1 MSAFKPNIEKNVWY
15 VRRKEFYLYHVNR
28 SWLYVTTLYH
38 KIISSTIDDQIDHDC
53 VEIFVVSNG
62 KRMDEIKIKINGCTI
77 SYSNEGY
84 SFYVIWCVA
93 IILIKLF
100 AIDFLWEQQSI
111 YNIIS
116 LISTR
121 IILIND
127 DRNLNSQKI

>member
-62 KRMDEIKIKINGCTI
+62 KRIDEIKIKINGCRI
-77 SYSNEGY
+77 LCSNEGY
-84 SFYVIWCVA
+84 SFYVILLLP
-93 IILIKLF
+93 I
-100 AIDFLWEQQSI
+100 
-111 YNIIS
+111 
-116 LISTR
+116 
-121 IILIND
+121 
-127 DRNLNSQKI
+127 